1 MFENQLCD
9 NKIFHRRKKPF
20 TNFFNYN
27 VCSVLINLKKL
38 DKINKLK
45 FFSINSFNLF
55 SIKLEDYGNQKGNL
69 YSFIK
74 KEIRNKYKVTKNY
87 NIYLITSPRFLGYVF
102 NPISV
107 YFVEFNNLIEF
118 VIYEVRNTHQEKH
131 MYFKKIKF
139 NKKTSHK
146 INKILYVSP
155 FLKMKMKYH
164 FKIIL
169 MQKKIKILIKALNNK
184 EELHTGM
191 LLNLMKL
198 DDKNLIKMSFKR
210 AFYAQKIMIMIH
222 YHAIK
227 MILSKIKFNFKLKNI
242 KNNFSYS

>member
-20 TNFFNYN
+20 SNFFNYN
-27 VCSVLINLKKL
+27 VCSVLINLKKIN
-38 DKINKLK
+38 KINKLK

-107 YFVEFNNLIEF
+107 YFVEFNNLIEYTVNF
-118 VIYEVRNTHQEKH
+118 IL
-131 MYFKKIKF
+131 KKILSR
-139 NKKTSHK
+139 KKVQSENLSLFLTKIFFLIACIPHTQCHIDSH
-146 INKILYVSP
+146 NR
-155 FLKMKMKYH
+155 H
-164 FKIIL
+164 HTL
-169 MQKKIKILIKALNNK
+169 MQAIVYTNIISPRRLSHRATQQTQRILACLYPRAIAGDLN
-184 EELHTGM
+184 
-191 LLNLMKL
+191 
-198 DDKNLIKMSFKR
+198 
-210 AFYAQKIMIMIH
+210 Q
-222 YHAIK
+222 
-227 MILSKIKFNFKLKNI
+227 
-242 KNNFSYS
+242 